1 MVEFIFDDVGS
12 YPLPEGVSRDWVEAA
27 FEGEKDKISEVIGSA
42 FLQKLQA
49 GVGVPTYPQFQD
61 IIKQFLSILND
72 PDCTDG
78 PFSVKPE
85 CAKIVELEILE
96 AVAKQYKEETGQIP
110 DVRVA
115 VTGPLELYLQQF
127 GSASY
132 PDILN
137 LIASSL
143 NLFIKNAIEDA
154 ENFRVRTISIDEP
167 SLGINPEVSFD
178 NDALIEAL
186 DLASSYAHKKG
197 IDVEIHL
204 HSPLYYEVAC
214 RTKGINVIGVESA
227 ANPGYLDLID
237 KALLE
242 ETDSYLRAGVARTDI
257 FNLVAGLNEEYN
269 TNAWKE
275 PELLEKLVTDLETP
289 DVIEERLREV
299 YSRFG
304 DRVMYVGPDCGLGSW
319 PSQAIAGKLLENVAI
334 ALSRFDS

>member
-1 MVEFIFDDVGS
+1 MAEFIFDDIGS
-12 YPLPEGVSRDWVEAA
+12 YPLPEGVSRDWIEAA

-42 FLQKLQA
+42 FLQKLEA
-49 GVGVPTYPQFQD
+49 GVAVPTYPQFQD
-61 IIKQFLSILND
+61 MNKQFLSILND

-96 AVAKQYKEETGQIP
+96 SAAKQYREEAGTVP
-110 DVRVA
+110 DVRVC

-137 LIASSL
+137 LIASSI

-178 NDALIEAL
+178 NNALIEAL
-186 DLASSYAHKKG
+186 DLASTYAHEKG
-197 IDVEIHL
+197 LDVEIHL

-227 ANPGYLDLID
+227 SNPGYLDLID
-237 KALLE
+237 KTLLE
-242 ETDSYLRAGVARTDI
+242 ETDSYLRAGIARTDV

-289 DVIEERLREV
+289 DVIEARLREV
-299 YSRFG
+299 YNRFG

-319 PSQAIAGKLLENVAI
+319 PSQAIAGKLLENI
-334 ALSRFDS
+334 ATALGKFDS